1 MKQLFLNLRVIFGAL
16 LAGQVL
22 LLLVFWVLRAS
33 NPTASVGLD
42 DTMLLFAVPAVMLST
57 MTVSRVLTQT
67 RLGAVRSEGTPV
79 EKFMAYRTDSILRYA
94 LAEGPNIFAIV
105 VFFLTGKLLVLA
117 FLVLG
122 LYQMWEARPSKN
134 YFLANYKLSTDQQ
147 MEVERELGN

>member
-42 DTMLLFAVPAVMLST
+42 DTMLVFAVPAVMLST
-57 MTVSRVLTQT
+57 MAVSRVLTQT
-67 RLGAVRSEGTPV
+67 RLGAVRSEGTTV
-79 EKFMAYRTDSILRYA
+79 EKFTAYRMDSILRYA
-94 LAEGPNIFAIV
+94 LAEGANIFAIV